1 MVQRSTRSEPHR
13 SALLLLGLACAIGC
27 GGATKSTPATP
38 DLARFEA
45 EAYPVLLRDCAFPA
59 CHASRERFFQVFGP
73 GHVRLDEKTD
83 VLTDPATAEEISYS
97 YDRARSMQFGLAHA
111 TDSLLLR
118 KPLEPAAGG
127 SGHQGKDNLGRNV
140 YLSTSDPGY
149 QTLLRWVTG
158 APADE
163 AKAP

>member
-1 MVQRSTRSEPHR
+1 MVRRNASGRPRR

-27 GGATKSTPATP
+27 GGATRSTPATP

-83 VLTDPATAEEISYS
+83 VLTDPATDDELSYS
-97 YDRARSMQFGLAHA
+97 YDRARSMQFGLVHA
-111 TDSLLLR
+111 KDSMLLR
-118 KPLEPAAGG
+118 KPLEPSAGG
-127 SGHQGKDNLGRNV
+127 AGHQGKDNLGRNV

-149 QTLLRWVTG
+149 QVLLRWVTG
-158 APADE
+158 EPAE
-163 AKAP
+163 KAKAP